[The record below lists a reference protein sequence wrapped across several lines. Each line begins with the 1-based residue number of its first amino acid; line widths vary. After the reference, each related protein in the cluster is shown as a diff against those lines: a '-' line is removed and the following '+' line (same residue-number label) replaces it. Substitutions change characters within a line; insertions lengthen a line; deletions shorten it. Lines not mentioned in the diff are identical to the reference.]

1 MCNNKNEWPK
11 PLNGSPNFTLFHR
24 IHSCA
29 GRTIEIVGKVTHIA
43 DGADDTKF
51 VGRMD
56 VGGDQKDVEFVAGDA
71 TPGLRHRNPKQLL
84 RIVLE
89 SR

>member
-11 PLNGSPNFTLFHR
+11 PLNKSPNFAFFHR
-24 IHSCA
+24 IHSRA
-29 GRTIEIVGKVTHIA
+29 GRTIEIVRKVTHIA
-43 DGADDTKF
+43 DGADHTEF

-56 VGGDQKDVEFVAGDA
+56 VGGDQKDVEFVASDA
-71 TPGLRHRNPKQLL
+71 APGLRHRNPKQLL